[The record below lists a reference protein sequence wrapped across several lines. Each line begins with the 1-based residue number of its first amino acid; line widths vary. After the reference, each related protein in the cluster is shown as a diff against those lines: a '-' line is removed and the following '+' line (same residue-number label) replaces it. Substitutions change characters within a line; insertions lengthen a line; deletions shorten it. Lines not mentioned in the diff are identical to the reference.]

1 MVTNGPVELG
11 NFWEFAYINL
21 LNDERERFSS
31 LQHVW
36 TDRGK
41 TRSLIRAAL
50 NERSLARYLDIWLAD
65 ASLDKSYESWA
76 LMRDQE
82 SAAMLSSMAS
92 GLNSILFA
100 LSIDSPELNAV
111 RLVRDTAK
119 PEPIIAA
126 PTPAAGNSSGS
137 STKKKAQRQIIDL
150 DKDDDDEGNDTSRTP
165 ILPVTTNNLS
175 SQCLKEETKEEK
187 NSPDQVTPSQVFNVP
202 EELPTEIQTFVCRST
217 PTSSRMSTSIT
228 SQRSMVTSTTARTE
242 LFPDPPN
249 SSCFIY
255 PTADDPE
262 PTPLLEQKNE
272 ESVEN
277 HGSDSSSKRSSVH
290 SSAVSLDVDVDRLKN
305 RLKDTE
311 ERCQYLESRVA
322 ELSLENHRLR
332 GLSNS
337 PRGGL
342 TCFTVSVPRVHLE
355 SNKYYVYEIHIIPTY
370 GGDEWTIRRRYRDFY
385 ELHQE
390 FQKTN
395 AGVKALDFPPKKK
408 FGNMVR
414 WWKSWPSMDDNLIL
428 FFQDASFVEQR
439 RQRLQVYLRHLL
451 AILPEVSACN
461 TRTQLEQVFPFFK

>member
-1 MVTNGPVELG
+1 MLCHGLVETNVASVLKNVTEMVTNGPVELP

-41 TRSLIRAAL
+41 TRALIRAAL
-50 NERSLARYLDIWLAD
+50 NERSLARYLDIWLSD

-76 LMRDQE
+76 LIRDQE

-92 GLNSILFA
+92 GLTSILFA
-100 LSIDSPELNAV
+100 LNIDCPELNAV
-111 RLVRDTAK
+111 RLMRDTAK

-126 PTPAAGNSSGS
+126 PTPPAAAGNSAGS

-150 DKDDDDEGNDTSRTP
+150 DKDDDDEPSEKTRTP
-165 ILPVTTNNLS
+165 ILPVTTDNLS
-175 SQCLKEETKEEK
+175 SQCLLKEEEREEK
-187 NSPDQVTPSQVFNVP
+187 RSPDKVTQVYNVH
-202 EELPTEIQTFVCRST
+202 EELPTEIKSFVCRST
-217 PTSSRMSTSIT
+217 PTSSRMSTSMT
-228 SQRSMVTSTTARTE
+228 SSQRSFITTPSARTE
-242 LFPDPPN
+242 LFPEPPN

-255 PTADDPE
+255 PDETE
-262 PTPLLEQKNE
+262 PTPIIEQKNE

-277 HGSDSSSKRSSVH
+277 QGSDSSSKRSSVH

-355 SNKYYVYEIHIIPTY
+355 SKYYVYEIHIIPTY
-370 GGDEWTIRRRYRDFY
+370 GGDEWTIKRRYRDFY
-385 ELHQE
+385 GLHQE

-395 AGVKALDFPPKKK
+395 AGVKALDFPPKKNW
-408 FGNMVR
+408 GNMVSKCTCR
-414 WWKSWPSMDDNLIL
+414 
-428 FFQDASFVEQR
+428 
-439 RQRLQVYLRHLL
+439 
-451 AILPEVSACN
+451 
-461 TRTQLEQVFPFFK
+461 